1 MGLELQW
8 FKNWSRVYFNDLV
21 VVHNYKSEVEKDF
34 FLGLILNVMP
44 KNCTIGTFVVKLC
57 VHFCV
62 CVSVC
67 PKV

>member
-1 MGLELQW
+1 MANEINIITETTENS
-8 FKNWSRVYFNDLV
+8 K
-21 VVHNYKSEVEKDF
+21 KSENFIMIVATF
-34 FLGLILNVMP
+34 SSLQQGLI
-44 KNCTIGTFVVKLC
+44 VKLC